1 MATILL
7 AEDEI
12 VLGKLVKEALERKSF
27 EVMWAKD
34 GQEAYDLFCSHRPDI
49 CILDVMMPAIN
60 GFVLAEMIRTLSADV
75 PLLFL
80 TARSE
85 TEDVIRGFETGGND
99 YLKKP
104 FSLDELLLRIREL
117 LRRSSQVAAP
127 AAPVAQLEHYQLGKY
142 QFSPVTQILRSGEET
157 FKLSFK
163 ESELLNALIS
173 YKNTLMP
180 RKEVLIQLWGDDSF
194 FHSRTMDVY
203 IAKLRKYL
211 RHDPALSIVNIRGFG
226 FKLVEEYSEL

>member
-1 MATILL
+1 MATVLL

-27 EVMWAKD
+27 EVLWAKD
-34 GQEAYDLFCSHRPDI
+34 GQEAYDLFCRHNPDI
-49 CILDVMMPAIN
+49 CILDVMMPSVN
-60 GFVLAEMIRTLSADV
+60 GFALAGMIRSLSKEV

-85 TEDVIRGFETGGND
+85 TEDVVKGFESGGND

-104 FSLDELLLRIREL
+104 FSLEELMLRIKEL
-117 LRRSSQVAAP
+117 LRRKEQFTP
-127 AAPVAQLEHYQLGKY
+127 ADQIQPEYYQIGKY
-142 QFSPVTQILRSGEET
+142 QFSPVTQFLKSEAET
-157 FKLSFK
+157 VKLSFK
-163 ESELLNALIS
+163 ESELLKSLIN

-180 RKEVLIQLWGDDSF
+180 RKEILLELWGDDSF

-203 IAKLRKYL
+203 IARLRKCL

-226 FKLVEEYSEL
+226 FKLIDESVTT

>member
-27 EVMWAKD
+27 EVLWAKD
-34 GQEAYDLFCSHRPDI
+34 GQEAYDLFCSNQPDL

-60 GFVLAEMIRTLSADV
+60 GFVLAEMIRSLTKDI

-85 TEDVIRGFETGGND
+85 TDDVVKGFEVGGND

-104 FSLDELLLRIREL
+104 FSLEELTLRIKEL
-117 LRRSSQVAAP
+117 LRRNSQPVPDTAP
-127 AAPVAQLEHYQLGKY
+127 SEQHQIGKY
-142 QFSPVTQILRSGEET
+142 QFSPVTQILRSEEET

-163 ESELLNALIS
+163 ESELLNALIA

-180 RKEVLIQLWGDDSF
+180 RKEILLQLWGDDSF

-211 RHDPALSIVNIRGFG
+211 KHDPALSIVNIRGFG
-226 FKLVEEYSEL
+226 FKLVVENL

>member
-1 MATILL
+1 METILL

-27 EVMWAKD
+27 EVIWAKN
-34 GQEAYDLFCSHRPDI
+34 GQEAYDLYCEHKPAL
-49 CILDVMMPAIN
+49 CILDVMMPSVN
-60 GFVLAEMIRTLSADV
+60 GFVVASRIRALSKDV

-85 TEDVIRGFETGGND
+85 TADVIKGFESGGND

-104 FSLDELLLRIREL
+104 FSLEELILRIKEL
-117 LRRSSQVAAP
+117 LRRAQP
-127 AAPVAQLEHYQLGKY
+127 AAAISPVVPSAESYRIGDYL
-142 QFSPVTQILRSGEET
+142 FSPVTQVLKCNEET
-157 FKLSFK
+157 VKLSFK
-163 ESELLNALIS
+163 ESELLKALVAH
-173 YKNTLMP
+173 KNSLMP
-180 RKEVLIQLWGDDSF
+180 RKETLQLLWGDDSF
-194 FHSRTMDVY
+194 FNSRTMDVY

-226 FKLVEEYSEL
+226 FKLIENSTG

>member
-7 AEDEI
+7 AEDEA

-27 EVMWAKD
+27 HVIWAKD
-34 GQEAYDLFCSHRPDI
+34 GQEAYDLYCSHKPDL

-60 GFVLAEMIRTLSADV
+60 GFVLAGMIRNLSADI

-85 TEDVIRGFETGGND
+85 TTDVIKGFESGGND

-104 FSLDELLLRIREL
+104 FSLEELMLRIKEL
-117 LRRSSQVAAP
+117 LRRSVQSTSMSATSTEYLQI
-127 AAPVAQLEHYQLGKY
+127 GKY
-142 QFSPVTQILRSGEET
+142 QFSPITQLLRSDEES
-157 FKLSFK
+157 FKLSHK
-163 ESELLNALIS
+163 ESELLKLLIS

-180 RKEVLIQLWGDDSF
+180 RKETLMELWGDDSF
-194 FHSRTMDVY
+194 FNSRTMDVY
-203 IAKLRKYL
+203 IARLRKYL
-211 RHDPALSIVNIRGFG
+211 KHDPSLSIVNIRGFG
-226 FKLVEEYSEL
+226 FKLIEENE

>member
-27 EVMWAKD
+27 EVLWAKD
-34 GQEAYDLFCSHRPDI
+34 GQEAYDLFCNHQPDI

-60 GFVLAEMIRTLSADV
+60 GFVLAEMIRVLSADV

-104 FSLDELLLRIREL
+104 FSLEELLLRIQEL
-117 LRRSSQVAAP
+117 LRRSRQVAVPAVP
-127 AAPVAQLEHYQLGKY
+127 AAQMEQHQLGKY

-163 ESELLNALIS
+163 ESELLNALIA

-180 RKEVLIQLWGDDSF
+180 RKEILIQLWGDDSF

-226 FKLVEEYSEL
+226 FKLVEEYAEL

>member
-7 AEDEI
+7 AEDEA

-27 EVMWAKD
+27 HVIWAKD
-34 GQEAYDLFCSHRPDI
+34 GQEAYDLYCSHKPDL

-60 GFVLAEMIRTLSADV
+60 GFVLAGMIRNLSVDI

-85 TEDVIRGFETGGND
+85 TTDVIKGFESGGND

-104 FSLDELLLRIREL
+104 FSLEELMLRIKEL
-117 LRRSSQVAAP
+117 LRRNV
-127 AAPVAQLEHYQLGKY
+127 QLASASTASTEYLQIGKY
-142 QFSPVTQILRSGEET
+142 QFSPITQLLRSNEES
-157 FKLSFK
+157 FKLSHK
-163 ESELLNALIS
+163 ESELLKLLIS

-180 RKEVLIQLWGDDSF
+180 RKETLMELWGDDSF
-194 FHSRTMDVY
+194 FNSRTMDVY
-203 IAKLRKYL
+203 IARLRKYL
-211 RHDPALSIVNIRGFG
+211 KHDPSLSIVNIRGFG
-226 FKLVEEYSEL
+226 FKLIEEN

>member
-7 AEDEI
+7 AEDEV

-27 EVMWAKD
+27 HVIWAKD
-34 GQEAYDLFCSHRPDI
+34 GQEAYDLYCSHKPDL

-60 GFVLAEMIRTLSADV
+60 GFVLASMIRNLSTDI

-85 TEDVIRGFETGGND
+85 TTDVIKGFESGGND

-104 FSLDELLLRIREL
+104 FSLDELMLRIKEL
-117 LRRSSQVAAP
+117 LRRNVRSIAEP
-127 AAPVAQLEHYQLGKY
+127 AASTEYFQIGKY
-142 QFSPVTQILRSGEET
+142 QFSPVTQLLRSDEES
-157 FKLSFK
+157 FKLSHK
-163 ESELLNALIS
+163 ESELLKSLIS

-180 RKEVLIQLWGDDSF
+180 RKETLMELWGDDSF
-194 FHSRTMDVY
+194 FNSRTMDVY
-203 IAKLRKYL
+203 IARLRKYL
-211 RHDPALSIVNIRGFG
+211 KHDPSLSIVNIRGFG
-226 FKLVEEYSEL
+226 FKLIEENE